1 MALPNPGRYSQG
13 FSSHQNFLTPLPHTT
28 TLPFS
33 VFNVNILHN
42 KKQQQLRL
50 RSSYSSK
57 NSENLSSEIQSS
69 ATCGCGLCRRQLLG
83 AFAGPFL
90 SQFTASPATADPS
103 TDLLLSSAQKTM
115 NKVHPSKP
123 DWYEEFYA
131 INLDRGMKAYEK
143 EIAGYKEQ
151 LLNPLKGEA
160 KTILELGIGTGPN
173 LKYYA
178 SGRNVSVVGVDPNKH
193 MEKYAQA
200 AATDSGLL
208 KSQFKF
214 IHGVGEALPLFSSS
228 MDAVVCTLVLCSVK
242 DVDKTLKE
250 IQRVLKPHGQFI
262 FVEHVA
268 APDGTPLR
276 FWQNLLDPLQ
286 QFVSDGC
293 HLTRETGEVIKG
305 SGFSDASINMT
316 YVPNI
321 SLISPHV
328 FGTAYK

>member
-1 MALPNPGRYSQG
+1 MALSNSSLYSHSFPSHPNC
-13 FSSHQNFLTPLPHTT
+13 LTPSLHTT
-28 TLPFS
+28 TLPFPI
-33 VFNVNILHN
+33 FKVNILN
-42 KKQQQLRL
+42 KKKQQQLRL
-50 RSSYSSK
+50 RSSYSPK

-69 ATCGCGLCRRQLLG
+69 ATCGCGLCRRQFLG

-90 SQFTASPATADPS
+90 SQFTTSSATADPS
-103 TDLLLSSAQKTM
+103 TDLLFSNAQKMM
-115 NKVHPSKP
+115 NKVHPAKP

-131 INLDRGMKAYEK
+131 IALDRGMKSYDK

-173 LKYYA
+173 IKYYA
-178 SGRNVSVVGVDPNKH
+178 SGKNVSVVGVDPNKH

-214 IHGVGEALPLFSSS
+214 IHGVGEALPIFNSS

-250 IQRVLKPHGQFI
+250 VQRVLKPRGQFI

-293 HLTRETGEVIKG
+293 HLTRETGEVIRG

-316 YVPNI
+316 YVPSV

>member
-1 MALPNPGRYSQG
+1 M
-13 FSSHQNFLTPLPHTT
+13 
-28 TLPFS
+28 
-33 VFNVNILHN
+33 
-42 KKQQQLRL
+42 
-50 RSSYSSK
+50 
-57 NSENLSSEIQSS
+57 
-69 ATCGCGLCRRQLLG
+69 G
-83 AFAGPFL
+83 AIAGPLL
-90 SQFTASPATADPS
+90 SQFPGFPAAADPS
-103 TDLLLSSAQKTM
+103 TDSLFSNAQKMM

-131 INLDRGMKAYEK
+131 IALDRGMKSYEK

-160 KTILELGIGTGPN
+160 KTVLELGIGTGSN

-200 AATDSGLL
+200 AAADSGLP

-214 IHGVGEALPLFSSS
+214 IHGVGEALPIFNSS

-242 DVDKTLKE
+242 DVGKTLKE
-250 IQRVLKPHGQFI
+250 VQRVLKPRGQFI
-262 FVEHVA
+262 FIEHVA
-268 APDGTPLR
+268 APDGASLR
-276 FWQNLLDPLQ
+276 FWQNLLNPLQ

-293 HLTRETGEVIKG
+293 HLTRETGEVIRG
-305 SGFSDASINMT
+305 SGFSDVSIDMT
-316 YVPNI
+316 YIPSVA
-321 SLISPHV
+321 LISPHV